1 MEVAR
6 FMPTHPL
13 RAPDRKNFIAGKSCH
28 NQAFVLRLVF
38 LQRINADLDLFC
50 SAWDNHP
57 IRTANNGT
65 PDQLFII
72 GQLSYDPNSNIP
84 EIVTDSYGIDFEGPA
99 SSEISE
105 NRIDTVPLYDILD
118 ETDLQ
123 QVLQEIDFVAPS
135 DSFGIDIYI
144 RTLKLVKNILCTEE
158 Q

>member
-1 MEVAR
+1 
-6 FMPTHPL
+6 MPTHPL

-38 LQRINADLDLFC
+38 VQRINADLDLFC

-84 EIVTDSYGIDFEGPA
+84 EIVTDSYGIDFECPA
-99 SSEISE
+99 SSRKS
-105 NRIDTVPLYDILD
+105 N
-118 ETDLQ
+118 
-123 QVLQEIDFVAPS
+123 
-135 DSFGIDIYI
+135 
-144 RTLKLVKNILCTEE
+144 
-158 Q
+158 